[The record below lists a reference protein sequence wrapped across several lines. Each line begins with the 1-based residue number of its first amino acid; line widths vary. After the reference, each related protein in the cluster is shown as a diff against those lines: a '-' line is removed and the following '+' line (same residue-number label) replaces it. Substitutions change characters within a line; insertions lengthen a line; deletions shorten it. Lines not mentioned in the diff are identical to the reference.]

1 MPVSVAELQQ
11 ASYRYSERRTLT
23 EARAAQL
30 QTAFLCHSH
39 KDEDLAK
46 GLQVRLRE
54 NGWDVYIDWQ
64 DTAMPPTPD
73 RRTAERIQGKIKTC
87 DWLLYLATPNSS
99 TSRWCPWEIGYADGV
114 KGRLRI
120 LIVTTQSSGETYG
133 AEYLQLYRQVSESTT
148 GGWHMY
154 EAGVT
159 QGGKELRSMHP

>member
-1 MPVSVAELQQ
+1 MPVSIAELQQ

-23 EARAAQL
+23 EARAAHL

-54 NGWDVYIDWQ
+54 NGWDAYIDWQ
-64 DTAMPPTPD
+64 DTVMPQTPD

-87 DWLLYLATPNSS
+87 DWFLYLATPHSS

-114 KGRLRI
+114 KGPSRI
-120 LIVTTQSSGETYG
+120 LIVATQDSGSTYG